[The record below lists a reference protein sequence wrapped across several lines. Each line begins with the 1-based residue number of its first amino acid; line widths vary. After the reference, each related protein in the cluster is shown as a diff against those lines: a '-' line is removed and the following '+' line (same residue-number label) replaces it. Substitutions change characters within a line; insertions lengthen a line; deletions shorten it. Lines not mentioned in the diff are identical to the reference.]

1 MDTIFDIWLA
11 DRRHHRRPRTV
22 IRRRS
27 GQVIR
32 VDTPAA

>member
-1 MDTIFDIWLA
+1 METIFDIWLA
-11 DRRHHRRPRTV
+11 DRRHHRRSRTV

-32 VDTPAA
+32 VVAPAA